1 MEHLT
6 AMVVLS
12 MMAWIANGL
21 LMAVSIISV
30 LLVPVYHVM
39 MDITVIQ
46 LGAELTNMIATSA
59 QIHRIKRQL
68 VVRAI
73 SRAQQYCRR
82 GSPRLGQIEQ
92 FLIARFHS

>member
-1 MEHLT
+1 M
-6 AMVVLS
+6 
-12 MMAWIANGL
+12 GG
-21 LMAVSIISV
+21 SIISV

-39 MDITVIQ
+39 MGITVIQ